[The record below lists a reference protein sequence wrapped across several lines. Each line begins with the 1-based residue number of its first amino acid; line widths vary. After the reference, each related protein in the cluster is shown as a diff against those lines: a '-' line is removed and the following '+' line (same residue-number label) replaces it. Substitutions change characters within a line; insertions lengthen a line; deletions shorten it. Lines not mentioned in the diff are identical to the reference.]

1 MYETKYLKYKKKYV
15 KLKNLDGGG
24 KHEDECQI
32 KKYLELQKIEIKL
45 FKMMLS
51 NSYIPIDTLLD
62 FYKNSTNKNEYI
74 QQINSVV
81 SNYINRY
88 NQYYANY
95 DSLFVDETT
104 KTFKM
109 LEDPY
114 NLDIEQ
120 VKQLNNNEGIIKQR
134 HNDYINKSEQ
144 HATQINSDIYSI
156 SNNTSLTLQGNPSR
170 YQHIS
175 QSKRPSPPPGQP
187 SRNQYIQHESQS
199 NIADE
204 KKSWFPNFG

>member
-45 FKMMLS
+45 FNMMLS
-51 NSYIPIDTLLD
+51 NSYIHIDTLLN

-74 QQINSVV
+74 QKIRLDVDN
-81 SNYINRY
+81 NYINKY

-95 DSLFVDETT
+95 NSLFVDETT

-114 NLDIEQ
+114 NLDIKQ
-120 VKQLNNNEGIIKQR
+120 IKQLNNNEDIIKQR
-134 HNDYINKSEQ
+134 HNDYINKSKQ

-156 SNNTSLTLQGNPSR
+156 SNTYKTYHNQTDHHHHQVNHRETNTYKSN
-170 YQHIS
+170 HKVI
-175 QSKRPSPPPGQP
+175 QP
-187 SRNQYIQHESQS
+187 MRKNHGFRIL
-199 NIADE
+199 N
-204 KKSWFPNFG
+204 NL